1 MTQTQL
7 LLLPAFVHVAL
18 VMVIAACMGL
28 GRVRAVREGKV
39 RVKDIALD
47 SSKWPDD
54 LRKLSNNYEN
64 QFQLPVFY
72 YAVLALL
79 LVTGL
84 ADGVAVVLSWI
95 FVATR
100 LVHTLVHTGG
110 NVVLRRFQAF
120 LAGLVIIVLMW
131 AWFGLR
137 LYVIG

>member
-79 LVTGL
+79 LATAL
-84 ADGVAVVLSWI
+84 ADGVAVALSWI

-100 LVHTLVHTGG
+100 LVHTLIHTGG

>member
-18 VMVIAACMGL
+18 VMVIVGRMGL

-100 LVHTLVHTGG
+100 LVHTLIHTGG

>member
-18 VMVIAACMGL
+18 VMVIVGRMGL

-79 LVTGL
+79 LATAL
-84 ADGVAVVLSWI
+84 ADGVAVALSWI

-100 LVHTLVHTGG
+100 LVHTLIHTGG

>member
-100 LVHTLVHTGG
+100 LVHTLIHTGG